1 MHAHMHEQAVQLWYA
16 TKSKFSRYF
25 DCALQKHNTG
35 HTNMFLLKLATN
47 ECTNTSMRLKCTGC
61 RNSSIQYKS
70 CGAHASR
77 DFIQSGDVSFFFPMD
92 ELVALVQTQTHS
104 SNNRLTARDMAYYTT
119 YGQQLNVKVF
129 NIKTFFNVQTEPDI
143 YSPIPIIGKLLV
155 PSECLTTSQKKPSC
169 LKIAPTVNAH

>member
-1 MHAHMHEQAVQLWYA
+1 MNAQTPLCVLNAQVAETHLYNTKVAVLMLA
-16 TKSKFSRYF
+16 EILFSLEMY
-25 DCALQKHNTG
+25 L
-35 HTNMFLLKLATN
+35 
-47 ECTNTSMRLKCTGC
+47 
-61 RNSSIQYKS
+61 
-70 CGAHASR
+70 
-77 DFIQSGDVSFFFPMD
+77 FFFPMD

-119 YGQQLNVKVF
+119 YGQQLNVKAF